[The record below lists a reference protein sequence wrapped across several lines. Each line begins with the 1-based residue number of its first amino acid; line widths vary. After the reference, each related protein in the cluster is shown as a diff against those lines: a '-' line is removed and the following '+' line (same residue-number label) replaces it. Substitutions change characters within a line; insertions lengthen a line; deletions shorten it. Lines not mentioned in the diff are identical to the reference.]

1 MPAQVAVCVQAE
13 LVAGREQVARD
24 VLERITGDDVD
35 ASGTVHFARMFV
47 LDAVTDVGGRPIPS
61 SIVYMADVDGS
72 ADGHFRAL
80 STGLHAVFEHCV
92 GYPTAAGAAARV
104 AWLHEHSLR
113 PAAYYRH
120 TVGRSVE
127 QVRREAYL
135 REQIEVVLDELSP
148 EQADSADEVA
158 GTVYRAIQRR
168 PDLSWAIQRPWSP
181 GLTYVVPRV
190 AALVVL
196 AVVLLLT
203 LPVVGPFLLAW
214 VLVVRILELRDEQE
228 SGAVDVGHVDAVR
241 RYEDRGVQNPF
252 TGVGFV
258 KPGVVRRLTM
268 RGALLGLDLAFRLVM
283 YRDSLSGVRTI
294 HFARWQPVDGG
305 RRLIFASSYDGNLES
320 YMDDFISRLAWGI
333 NLAFSNGV
341 GFPRTRWLIFG
352 GARDEIAYK
361 HYLRRHLVP
370 TVVFYSAY
378 PTLAAIHIDRNADV
392 RQALRAQD
400 PRWLEAM

>member
-1 MPAQVAVCVQAE
+1 MRAQTAVCVQAE
-13 LVAGREQVARD
+13 LVADREEAARD
-24 VLERITGDDVD
+24 LLEQIKGEDVD
-35 ASGTVHFARMFV
+35 ADGTVHFARLFV
-47 LDAVTDVGGRPIPS
+47 LEREIDPGGRSIPA

-72 ADGHFRAL
+72 TDGHFRAL
-80 STGLHAVFEHCV
+80 SPGVHAVFEHCA
-92 GYPTAAGAAARV
+92 GYPSAPDASARLV
-104 AWLHEHSLR
+104 WLHEHSLR

-127 QVRREAYL
+127 QIRREAYL
-135 REQIEVVLDELSP
+135 REQVEIVLDEVSAPRRSP
-148 EQADSADEVA
+148 VDEVT
-158 GTVYRAIQRR
+158 GTVYRAMKQR
-168 PDLSWAIQRPWSP
+168 PDLSWAIKRPWSP
-181 GLTYVVPRV
+181 GLTYAVPRIAV
-190 AALVVL
+190 LVVL

-203 LPVVGPFLLAW
+203 LPLVGPFLVAW
-214 VLVVRILELRDEQE
+214 LLVVRVLELRDKQE
-228 SGAVDVGHVDAVR
+228 TGAVDIRHVDAVR
-241 RYEDRGVQNPF
+241 RYEDHGVQNPF
-252 TGVGFV
+252 TGVGVV

-283 YRDSLSGVRTI
+283 YRDNLSGVRTI
-294 HFARWQPVDGG
+294 HFARWQPVDEG

-352 GARDEIAYK
+352 GAKDEIAYK

-370 TVVFYSAY
+370 TTVFYSAY

-392 RQALRAQD
+392 RRALRAQD